1 MGKSEQNK
9 TGFKIRLSFVS
20 FVLFVLSVLLV
31 KKRPHAGKIDT

>member
-20 FVLFVLSVLLV
+20 FVLFVVLV